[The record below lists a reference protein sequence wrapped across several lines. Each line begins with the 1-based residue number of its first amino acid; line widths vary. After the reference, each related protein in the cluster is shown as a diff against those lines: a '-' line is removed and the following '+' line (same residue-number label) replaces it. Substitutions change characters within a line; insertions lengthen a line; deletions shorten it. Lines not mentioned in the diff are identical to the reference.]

1 MADSTKNNKTNI
13 SQFDQEEFGTE
24 VEAGHDHQRMYGNNI
39 ILWRNSSGEPTIVLG
54 PHCKFFYHVGYI
66 FMFAFLGTLSLL
78 VLLLYSMQKQLN
90 KIWEIVLAVATVVY
104 AYSYLRIGLSNPGFA

>member
-24 VEAGHDHQRMYGNNI
+24 VEAGHDHQRTYGNNI

-54 PHCKFFYHVGYI
+54 PHCKFFLSCRVYI
-66 FMFAFLGTLSLL
+66 YVCIFGDSL
-78 VLLLYSMQKQLN
+78 
-90 KIWEIVLAVATVVY
+90 VACSIAIFNAKT
-104 AYSYLRIGLSNPGFA
+104 IE